1 MIITAFFIQ
10 GILYSIKIYLN
21 SGAEATDIP
30 NAILIIGPVS
40 DLNFNF
46 ISTILLVKNDNNSF
60 FHSRYF
66 VQY

>member
-30 NAILIIGPVS
+30 NATLIIGPVA

-46 ISTILLVKNDNNSF
+46 VNKQEQVQFYSLKMTITAF
-60 FHSRYF
+60 FIL
-66 VQY
+66 